1 MAVKCQDLDILVDV
15 VLELADSR
23 LALLLTDGREV
34 VLPVA
39 GFAGLAVGWARRLAG
54 VVVNT
59 AIYSVHKVNRQQATV
74 ATDERR
80 RRLASD

>member
-15 VLELADSR
+15 VLELADGR
-23 LALLLTDGREV
+23 LALRLADGREV

-54 VVVNT
+54 VVVT
-59 AIYSVHKVNRQQATV
+59 AAIPTFVT
-74 ATDERR
+74 R
-80 RRLASD
+80 RRLTVPA